1 MKKIILAI
9 IFAVGAFANT
19 LTIGDTIPNI
29 KFNDQF
35 DKVNSIKADT
45 KTIIFAESKDKSTVV
60 KEFLISKGKGFLE
73 NNKAEYVAD
82 ISGMP
87 SLISKFFA
95 LPKMRKYDFSILL
108 LNEENKDLFSSKEDK
123 ISIYT
128 IVDSKVTDIK
138 YISSKEELAKAF
150 K

>member
-1 MKKIILAI
+1 MKKVILTI
-9 IFAVGAFANT
+9 IFAIGAFANT
-19 LTIGDTIPNI
+19 LTIGDSIPNLTI
-29 KFNDQF
+29 NDQF
-35 DKVNSIKADT
+35 DKVKSIKADT

-73 NNKAEYVAD
+73 KNKAEYVAD

-108 LNEENKDLFSSKEDK
+108 LSEENKDLFASKEDK

-128 IVDSKVTDIK
+128 FENAKVIDIK
-138 YISSKEELAKAF
+138 YISTKEELSNIF